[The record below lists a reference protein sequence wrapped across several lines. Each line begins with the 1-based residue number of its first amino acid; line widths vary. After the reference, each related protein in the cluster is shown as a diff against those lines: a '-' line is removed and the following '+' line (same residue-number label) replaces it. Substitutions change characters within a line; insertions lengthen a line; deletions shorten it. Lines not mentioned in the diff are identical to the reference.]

1 MHDYYAGSPSITS
14 LLFDR
19 DSATLT
25 CTSTGG
31 PPTTVTWRKNG
42 LLLDSS
48 LFHQSQI
55 LVNAN
60 GAIYNNF
67 LIGIDNVANSHF
79 IGNFTCT
86 VTNSRGEN
94 MSVIDLNGMS
104 LVQYTPLQLKI
115 IRSLSS

>member
-1 MHDYYAGSPSITS
+1 MYVSYAGSPSITS
-14 LLFDR
+14 LLFNR
-19 DSATLT
+19 DLATLI

-31 PPTTVTWRKNG
+31 PPTTVTWRKNS
-42 LLLDSS
+42 LPLDSS
-48 LFHQSQI
+48 LFRQSQI

-67 LIGIDNVANSHF
+67 LTGIDNVANSHF

-94 MSVIDLNGMS
+94 TSVIDLNGMS
-104 LVQYTPLQLKI
+104 LVH
-115 IRSLSS
+115 